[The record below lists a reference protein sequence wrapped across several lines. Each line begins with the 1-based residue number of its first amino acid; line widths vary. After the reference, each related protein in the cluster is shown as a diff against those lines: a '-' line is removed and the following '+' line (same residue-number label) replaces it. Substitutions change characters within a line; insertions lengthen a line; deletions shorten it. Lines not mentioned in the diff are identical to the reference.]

1 MKEMNLKLDIIEIK
15 DVCFGGQ
22 NKISGGVLQVDKAG
36 LLDYISDPVF
46 TKLDVAL
53 AKPGESVRII
63 PVKDVIE
70 PRIKE
75 APDGGYFPGY
85 FGKFETCG
93 DGVTKVLRGAA
104 VVTTGT
110 IVGFQEGVIDM
121 SGIGAQYTQ
130 FSKLNNIVITADVKE
145 GLHPAEHEAAVRVA
159 GIKAAHYIA
168 HAGLGMEADYTE
180 EYCLPK
186 PEKDLPKVAIM
197 YMIMAQGLLH
207 DNYVYGI
214 DAKKLHT
221 MLLHPNEVFDGAIV
235 NGNCVVAGDKHTTYD
250 HQNSPLVKEM
260 FKRHGKTLDFKG
272 LIVVPTYPG
281 LADKQRCCES
291 AVKMAR
297 LLDLDGVCIPEEGG
311 GNPEADLMMIC
322 RGCEH
327 HDIKTVMMLGP
338 DGVEEPVADTTPEA
352 DAVINVGDCNEYIIV
367 PPMDQVIGDQE
378 QIKVMSGG
386 SETSIQED
394 GGMRISLSAI
404 IGSVNGFGTSNMSS
418 YVR

>member
-15 DVCFGGQ
+15 DVCFSSKTEVK
-22 NKISGGVLQVDKAG
+22 NGVLHINKEE
-36 LLDYISDPVF
+36 LLEHIADTAF
-46 TKLDVAL
+46 TKIDVEL
-53 AKPGESVRII
+53 AKPGESTRII

-75 APDGGYFPGY
+75 ASDAGFFPGF
-85 FGKFETCG
+85 FGKFDSCG
-93 DGVTKVLRGAA
+93 EGVTKVLRGTAI
-104 VVTTGT
+104 VTTGT

-121 SGIGAQYTQ
+121 SGIGARYTQ
-130 FSKLNNIVITADVKE
+130 FSKLNNIVLVANVKE
-145 GLHPAEHEAAVRVA
+145 GIQPAEHEAAVRIA

-168 HAGLGMEADYTE
+168 RAGLQVEADYSE
-180 EYCLPK
+180 DYSLAKVKKE
-186 PEKDLPKVAIM
+186 LPKVAII
-197 YMIMAQGLLH
+197 YMVMAQGLLH
-207 DNYVYGI
+207 DNYIYGV
-214 DAKKLHT
+214 DAKRLHT

-235 NGNCVVAGDKHTTYD
+235 SGNCVVAGDKHTTYD

-260 FKRHGKTLDFKG
+260 FKRHGDTLDFKG
-272 LIVVPTYPG
+272 LIVVPVYPG
-281 LADKQRCCES
+281 LADKQRCCEA
-291 AVKMAR
+291 AVKTAR
-297 LLDLDGVCIPEEGG
+297 LLALDGVCIPEEGG

-327 HDIKTVMMLGP
+327 HGIKTVIMLGP

-367 PPMDQVIGDQE
+367 PHMDKVIGDQE

-386 SETSIQED
+386 AENSIQKD

-404 IGSVNGFGTSNMSS
+404 IGSVNGFGSTHMSS

>member
-1 MKEMNLKLDIIEIK
+1 MNLKLDVIEIK
-15 DVCFGGQ
+15 DVSFGERTEIKDRVLYI
-22 NKISGGVLQVDKAG
+22 NKQELIDH
-36 LLDYISDPVF
+36 ISDPVF
-46 TKLDVAL
+46 TKVDIEL
-53 AKPGESVRII
+53 ARPGEAVRII

-75 APDGGYFPGY
+75 TPDKGFFPGY
-85 FGKFETCG
+85 FGNYKSCG
-93 DGVTKVLRGAA
+93 EGVTKVLRGSA

-110 IVGFQEGVIDM
+110 IVGFQEGIIDM

-130 FSKLNNIVITADVKE
+130 FSKLNNIVIVADVEKN
-145 GLHPAEHEAAVRVA
+145 LHPADHEAAVRVA
-159 GIKAAHYIA
+159 GIKAAHYL
-168 HAGLGMEADYTE
+168 AGAALEMEPDYTE
-180 EYCLPK
+180 EFFLPK
-186 PEKDLPKVAIM
+186 VESNLPKVAIM

-207 DNYVYGI
+207 DNYVYGV
-214 DAKKLHT
+214 DAKRLHT

-250 HQNSPLVKEM
+250 HQNSPLVKELY
-260 FKRHGKTLDFKG
+260 KRHGKTLDFKG

-281 LADKQRCCES
+281 LADKQRCCEA

-297 LLDLDGVCIPEEGG
+297 LMDLDGVCIPEEGG

-327 HDIKTVMMLGP
+327 NDIKTVMMLGP

-367 PPMDQVIGDQE
+367 PPMDKVIGDQE

-386 SETSIQED
+386 AETSIQED

>member
-1 MKEMNLKLDIIEIK
+1 MKEMKLRLDIVEIK
-15 DVCFGGQ
+15 DVCFGE
-22 NKISGGVLQVDKAG
+22 NTEVKNGVLYIDKEA
-36 LLDYISDPVF
+36 LIKHIDDSAF
-46 TKLDVAL
+46 TKLDVEL

-75 APDGGYFPGY
+75 SPDAGFFPGY
-85 FGKFETCG
+85 FGKYESCG
-93 DGVTKVLRGAA
+93 EGVTKVLRGAA

-130 FSKLNNIVITADVKE
+130 FSKLNNIVIIADTKE
-145 GLHPAEHEAAVRVA
+145 NLHPSEHEAAVRIA

-168 HAGLGMEADYTE
+168 MAGLESEVAYSE
-180 EYCLPK
+180 EYSLPK
-186 PEKDLPKVAIM
+186 IEKTLPKVAIM

-214 DAKKLHT
+214 DAKRLHT

-260 FKRHGKTLDFKG
+260 FKRHGETLDFKG

-281 LADKQRCCES
+281 LADKQRCCEA
-291 AVKMAR
+291 AVEMAR

-367 PPMDQVIGDQE
+367 PPMERVIGDQQ

-386 SETSIQED
+386 AETSIQED

-404 IGSVNGFGTSNMSS
+404 IGSVNGFGTSYMSS

>member
-1 MKEMNLKLDIIEIK
+1 MKELKLQLDIIEIK
-15 DVCFGGQ
+15 DICFGNETCIHNG
-22 NKISGGVLQVDKAG
+22 ILQIDKEK
-36 LLDYISDPVF
+36 LLRHIADPVF
-46 TKLDVAL
+46 TKLDVEL

-63 PVKDVIE
+63 PVKDAIE
-70 PRIKE
+70 PRIKA
-75 APDGGYFPGY
+75 APDGGFFPGY
-85 FGKFETCG
+85 FGKFASCG
-93 DGVTKVLRGAA
+93 EGVTKVLRGAA
-104 VVTTGT
+104 VITTGT

-121 SGIGAQYTQ
+121 SGLGARYTQ
-130 FSKLNNIVITADVKE
+130 FSNTNNIVIVADVKE
-145 GLHPAEHEAAVRVA
+145 GLHPAEHEEAVRVA

-168 HAGLGMEADYTE
+168 MAGLEMEADYTE
-180 EYCLPK
+180 GYSLPEVK
-186 PEKDLPKVAIM
+186 KDLPKVAIM

-207 DNYVYGI
+207 DNYVYGV
-214 DAKKLHT
+214 DAKRLHT
-221 MLLHPNEVFDGAIV
+221 MLMHPNEVFDGAIV

-250 HQNSPLVKEM
+250 HQNSPLIKEM
-260 FKRHGKTLDFKG
+260 FKRHGETLDFKG

-281 LADKQRCCES
+281 LADKQRCCEA
-291 AVKMAR
+291 AVRMAR

-367 PPMDQVIGDQE
+367 PPMDKVIGDQE

-386 SETSIQED
+386 AETSMQED